1 MGSLKKRRK
10 SRVCAAPHE
19 NRLKADLQ
27 TKRRQCRHH
36 RSETGWPAVA
46 LAKPGLRTGVPKVR
60 ISEMRKRTK
69 CGVSVCWGIIF
80 ALIFVGVRIAF
91 PDPTTKPPAKTP
103 RSHQTK
109 QSVRQDDSVSAK
121 PAPDLALRAGGE
133 RKAGALTHFVEGMAF
148 EENGEMDRALDA
160 YRRVLNVDPGQSQ
173 LAARVAGLLIQQDDF
188 PQAIDVL
195 KDAIKANPN
204 TADAYQ
210 QLAFIYA
217 RYLKKT
223 DQAIDYA
230 NRAIALNPADVEGYQ
245 RLVEIEVAAGQEKKA
260 LEALDRATKVR
271 SSDPNFWMHL
281 GKLYVAILFKS
292 DSQPKPDDLKRVN
305 EMFKKAAEQAGD
317 DPGILKDVADYYAAS
332 QQLKEA
338 IPLYLRVLELQ
349 PDDANAR
356 EKLATG
362 FILTNQRGKA
372 VEMLEQ
378 IIKQH
383 PEKYQPYDL
392 LAQVLDEEARSL
404 QRAKRLDE
412 AKAEFAKVAANYE
425 QSLLIN
431 PNHAGTYLRLAE
443 LLLGPLKDAGRAV
456 KFLTEA
462 RRRFPGAPEI
472 VYYLALAQREAKQT
486 QQAVATFEEAL
497 HEAELDQDNE
507 IVNAKF
513 YFNYGA
519 TAEQAGLYDKAA
531 DLLRKSIALDPANAA
546 EAYNYLGYM
555 WADHNMH
562 LEEAEEMIKH
572 ALQIEPNNGSY
583 LDSLGWLEF
592 RQGKFDQALADLL
605 RAAKNIERDDPIV
618 FEHVGDIYLKLDRVS
633 EALGSWQKALAL
645 DPKNE
650 KLAEKI
656 ESTKATISKRS
667 PIRTNPTQ

>member
-1 MGSLKKRRK
+1 
-10 SRVCAAPHE
+10 V
-19 NRLKADLQ
+19 
-27 TKRRQCRHH
+27 
-36 RSETGWPAVA
+36 
-46 LAKPGLRTGVPKVR
+46 
-60 ISEMRKRTK
+60 
-69 CGVSVCWGIIF
+69 
-80 ALIFVGVRIAF
+80 
-91 PDPTTKPPAKTP
+91 
-103 RSHQTK
+103 
-109 QSVRQDDSVSAK
+109 
-121 PAPDLALRAGGE
+121 GE
-133 RKAGALTHFVEGMAF
+133 RKAGALAHFVEGMAF
-148 EENGEMDRALDA
+148 EENGEMDKALEA
-160 YRRVLNVDPGQSQ
+160 YRKVLNVDPGQSD
-173 LAARVAGLLIQQDDF
+173 LASRVAVLLIRQEDF

-195 KDAIKANPN
+195 KDAIKANPS
-204 TADAYQ
+204 DAEPYR
-210 QLAFIYA
+210 QLAYIYA
-217 RYLKKT
+217 KYLKRT

-230 NRAIALNPADVEGYQ
+230 NRAVALNPRDIEAYQ
-245 RLVEIEVAAGQEKKA
+245 RLVEIEFAAGEEKKA
-260 LEALDRATKVR
+260 IEVLDRATKVQ
-271 SSDPNFWMHL
+271 SDDANFWTRL
-281 GKLYVAILFKS
+281 GKLYVAVLFKP
-292 DSQPKPDDLKRVN
+292 DSQPKPDELRRVN
-305 EMFKKAAEQAGD
+305 EIFKKAAEHAND
-317 DPGILKDVADYYAAS
+317 DPTVLKDVADYYASS

-362 FILTNQRGKA
+362 FILTNQRDKA

-378 IIKQH
+378 IIKEH

-404 QRAKRLDE
+404 QRANRADE
-412 AKAEFAKVAANYE
+412 AKARFAKVAANYE

-443 LLLGPLKDAGRAV
+443 LFLGPLKDPQRAL
-456 KFLTEA
+456 KFLAEA

-472 VYYLALAQREAKQT
+472 VYYLAIAQREAKQI

-497 HEAELDQDNE
+497 HDAELDEDNE

-519 TAEQAGLYDKAA
+519 TAEQAGLYEKAA

-562 LEEAEEMIKH
+562 LDEAEEMIKH
-572 ALQIEPNNGSY
+572 ALEIEPNNGSY
-583 LDSLGWLEF
+583 LDSLGWVEF
-592 RQGKFDQALADLL
+592 RKGKVDQALVDLL

-618 FEHVGDIYLKLDRVS
+618 FEHIGDIYLKLDRVS

>member
-1 MGSLKKRRK
+1 MTEQKQRGIATLLYFLIAIVFLASENAGIAKIPRVLAPQTGPSPAGIKKPDRQSDSFNLKP
-10 SRVCAAPHE
+10 A
-19 NRLKADLQ
+19 ADL
-27 TKRRQCRHH
+27 
-36 RSETGWPAVA
+36 V
-46 LAKPGLRTGVPKVR
+46 LRP
-60 ISEMRKRTK
+60 E
-69 CGVSVCWGIIF
+69 
-80 ALIFVGVRIAF
+80 
-91 PDPTTKPPAKTP
+91 
-103 RSHQTK
+103 
-109 QSVRQDDSVSAK
+109 
-121 PAPDLALRAGGE
+121 GE
-133 RKAGALTHFVEGMAF
+133 RKAGALAHFIEGMAF
-148 EENGEMDRALDA
+148 EENGEMDQALEA
-160 YRRVLNVDPGQSQ
+160 YRQVLNVDPGQSD
-173 LAARVAGLLIQQDDF
+173 LASRVAAMLIRQDDF

-195 KDAIKANPN
+195 RDAIKANPN
-204 TADAYQ
+204 DAEPYR

-217 RYLKKT
+217 KYLKKT
-223 DQAIDYA
+223 DQAVDYA
-230 NRAIALNPADVEGYQ
+230 NRAIALNPRDIEAYE
-245 RLVEIEVAAGQEKKA
+245 RLCEIELAAGEEKKA
-260 LEALDRATKVR
+260 REVLERAAKVH
-271 SSDPNFWMHL
+271 SDDAAFWTRL
-281 GKLYVAILFKS
+281 GKLYAAILFKP
-292 DSQPKPDDLKRVN
+292 DAQPKPDELGRVN
-305 EMFKKAAEQAGD
+305 EIFKKAAERAND
-317 DPGILKDVADYYAAS
+317 DPAILKDVADYYASS

-412 AKAEFAKVAANYE
+412 AKAQFAKVAANYE
-425 QSLLIN
+425 QSLLIS

-443 LLLGPLKDAGRAV
+443 LFLGPLKDAGRAV

-472 VYYLALAQREAKQT
+472 VYYLALAQREAKHT

-519 TAEQAGLYDKAA
+519 TAEQAGLYEKAA

-555 WADHNMH
+555 WADHNMR
-562 LEEAEEMIKH
+562 LEEAEEMIKR

-605 RAAKNIERDDPIV
+605 RAAKNLEHDDSVV
-618 FEHVGDIYLKLDRVS
+618 FEHIGDTYLKLNRVPQAL
-633 EALGSWQKALAL
+633 EAWQKALAL
-645 DPKNE
+645 DPQNK

-656 ESTKATISKRS
+656 ESTKTTISRRGPAKTDA
-667 PIRTNPTQ
+667 IQ